1 MSQVRY
7 EGVLSAIN
15 QEEMTVSL
23 QNVQTFG
30 TEGRT
35 EKDNEILA
43 STTVTP
49 TITIPASDVLD
60 LQVLSSPPLA
70 RCQVQPNRTTR

>member
-49 TITIPASDVLD
+49 TFYHFS
-60 LQVLSSPPLA
+60 Q
-70 RCQVQPNRTTR
+70 